1 MTAAAR
7 RIAGPILVTGGAGF
21 IGSHVVEAL
30 LAEGREVRVL
40 DDLSTGRQS
49 NLPLHDPNLE
59 LVAGDITD
67 AAIVVEAMR
76 GASACIHLAAQPGPR
91 AGGDSCDVAMV
102 NLLGF
107 INVLEAARQ
116 CHVARIA
123 FASSAAVYGEAEG
136 ATFSETTP
144 PRPVTPA
151 GMEALLAE
159 GYAELYRRQHGLRPL
174 GLRYFPVYGPRQH
187 VRGGIVPDLLQ
198 RLDARRPILLRG
210 DGHQQQDFIH
220 VEDAAHATLAALDS
234 AECGVLNV
242 GSGRA
247 TSLRELVSAVGF
259 ALDVKPMMH
268 FAPAAASNVATGV
281 ADTTALR
288 RVTGLSPARSL
299 RSGLAMMASDRL
311 ARRRRSTTTL
321 RVPLMRPE
329 PAARRAF

>member
-1 MTAAAR
+1 MTSAAR
-7 RIAGPILVTGGAGF
+7 CNTGPILVTGGAGF
-21 IGSHVVEAL
+21 IGSHVVDAL
-30 LAEGREVRVL
+30 LAQGREVRVL

-59 LVAGDITD
+59 WVAGNVTD
-67 AAIVVEAMR
+67 AAVVVEAMR
-76 GASACIHLAAQPGPR
+76 GARACIHLAAQPVPR
-91 AGGDSCDVAMV
+91 AGGPSCDVTMT

-116 CHVARIA
+116 CRVARIA

-136 ATFSETTP
+136 ATFSETTL
-144 PRPVTPA
+144 PRPATSA

-220 VEDAAHATLAALDS
+220 VEDAARSTLAALDS

-247 TSLRELVSAVGF
+247 TSLRELVTAIGF
-259 ALDVKPMMH
+259 ALDVRPLMH
-268 FAPAAASNVATGV
+268 FAPAATSDAAACV
-281 ADTTALR
+281 ADTAALA
-288 RVTGLSPARSL
+288 RVTGLPPAQSL
-299 RSGLAMMASDRL
+299 QGGLAMLVSDRI
-311 ARRRRSTTTL
+311 ARRRRSTTL
-321 RVPLMRPE
+321 RVPLVRPE
-329 PAARRAF
+329 PAARSAL